1 MLLYRKVYAIGL
13 LLFLLACTASWAVQ
27 PDTLR
32 IMQIED
38 APDIDGL
45 ADDLVWQQAQWIP
58 IDQVW
63 IPWKGTIEQR
73 DFSGR
78 YKVLWSAKT
87 NLLYFVAE
95 LTDDVFCDGYVYSQ
109 KNANYSDYDIFEIF
123 IDPDH
128 SGGLHVFDGVCDD
141 AKSAGCW
148 GVNAENAFTYHINV
162 NAPAEGGATNS
173 KTAEDLSGTDW
184 DHKQI
189 EDYASHLPDFTFR
202 KNENV
207 YTCEFSLKVYKDSYN
222 PQKPSEEDRDKLV
235 EGKIMGLS
243 AAYCD
248 DDHPTGTATRDN
260 FIGSTPGNEK
270 ALDSNGNFNQTW
282 MNSSYYGIA
291 RLAGFNNNPK

>member
-1 MLLYRKVYAIGL
+1 MAFCRKTLMIFIVLTMFVG
-13 LLFLLACTASWAVQ
+13 TALIAGQ

-32 IMQIED
+32 IMQISEAPAINGLSDD
-38 APDIDGL
+38 A
-45 ADDLVWQQAQWIP
+45 VWQKAQWIN

-63 IPWKGTIEQR
+63 IPWQGKVPAS

-78 YKVLWSAKT
+78 YKVLWSEKT

-95 LTDDVFCDGYVYSQ
+95 ITDDVFRDGYVYSQ

-141 AKSAGCW
+141 AKNPACW
-148 GVNAENAFTYHINV
+148 GVNSENAFTYHINV
-162 NAPAEGGATNS
+162 NAPADGAATYS
-173 KTAEDLSGTDW
+173 KSVEDLSGTDW

-189 EDYASHLPDFTFR
+189 ENYAGHLPDFAFR
-202 KNENV
+202 KKGNV
-207 YTCEFSLKVYKDSYN
+207 YTYEFSLKVYKDTYN
-222 PQKPSEEDRDKLV
+222 PQNPSEEDRDKLV
-235 EGKIMGLS
+235 VGKIMGLA

-248 DDHPTGTATRDN
+248 DDHPAGAAIRDN

-270 ALDSNGNFNQTW
+270 ALDGNGNFNQTW
-282 MNSSYYGIA
+282 MNSSYYGA
-291 RLAGFNNNPK
+291 AQLVD

>member
-1 MLLYRKVYAIGL
+1 MLFYTQIRFICA
-13 LLFLLACTASWAVQ
+13 LLFVLAGTNSFASQ

-32 IMQIED
+32 IMQITES
-38 APDIDGL
+38 PKIDGF
-45 ADDLVWQQAQWIP
+45 ANDAVWQQAQWIS

-63 IPWKGTIEQR
+63 MPWKATIAES

-78 YKVLWSAKT
+78 YKVLWSEKT

-95 LTDDVFCDGYVYSQ
+95 ITDDVFRDGYVYGN

-141 AKSAGCW
+141 AKNPACW
-148 GVNAENAFTYHINV
+148 GVNAENAFTYHINA
-162 NAPAEGGATNS
+162 NAPADGEVTSAKS
-173 KTAEDLSGTDW
+173 AEDLSGTDW

-189 EDYASHLPDFTFR
+189 ENYAGHLPDFAFR
-202 KNENV
+202 KNGNI
-207 YTCEFSLKVYKDSYN
+207 YTYEFSLKVYKDTYN
-222 PQKPSEEDRDKLV
+222 PQNPSEANRDKLV
-235 EGKIMGLS
+235 EGKIMGLA

-248 DDHPTGTATRDN
+248 DDHPTGTAKRDN
-260 FIGSTPGNEK
+260 FIGSTPGNYN
-270 ALDSNGNFNQTW
+270 ALDSKGNFNQTW

-291 RLAGFNNNPK
+291 LLVGLNTNLK